1 MVGRVDPYET
11 LGVSRD
17 VTERRLRSRFRALV
31 LELHPDRRP
40 GDPNAAARLLAVVDA
55 YEQVMDGLRGRP
67 ARSRRTRVT
76 PASRRPGPAARDRF
90 RFVCPCCDESYAFPD
105 LCSRCD
111 VELTDSF
118 GPPRPRAPTA
128 PADPRV
134 AALIAEL
141 ERRGDP
147 AESRVGAVAPE
158 IMAAVVFGAAVVA
171 YSIFPPIGVMFA
183 AYVLFVL
190 AVRSLD
196 QHRALPLL
204 G

>member
-17 VTERRLRSRFRALV
+17 VTERRLRARFRALV

-40 GDPNAAARLLAVVDA
+40 GDPAATARLLEVVDA
-55 YEQVMDGLRGRP
+55 YEQVLDGLRGRP

-76 PASRRPGPAARDRF
+76 PPSRRPGPPPRDRF
-90 RFVCPCCDESYAFPD
+90 RFVCPCCDDSYAFPD

-111 VELTDSF
+111 VELVDSF
-118 GPPRPRAPTA
+118 AAATPRARTA

-147 AESRVGAVAPE
+147 AESRVAAVAPE
-158 IMAAVVFGAAVVA
+158 IMAAVVFGAAVVT
-171 YSIFPPIGVMFA
+171 YSVFPPLGLMFA
-183 AYVLFVL
+183 SYVLFVV
-190 AVRSLD
+190 AVRALD
-196 QHRALPLL
+196 RQPALPLL